1 MTTTT
6 NLTGID
12 HYFTAMANEALG
24 RMDVAAAR
32 RLARQ
37 LDETSRVRRVVA
49 RLLPARAA

>member
-1 MTTTT
+1 MNATT
-6 NLTGID
+6 NLPESD
-12 HYFTAMANEALG
+12 RYFTALANEALG

-37 LDETSRVRRVVA
+37 VDETSRVRRAVA